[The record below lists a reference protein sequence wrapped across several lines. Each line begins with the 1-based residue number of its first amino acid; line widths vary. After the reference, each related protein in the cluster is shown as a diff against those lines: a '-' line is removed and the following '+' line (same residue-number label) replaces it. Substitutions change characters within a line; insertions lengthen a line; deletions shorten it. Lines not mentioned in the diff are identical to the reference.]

1 MTKKIMAAVFGY
13 GHLLD
18 EDKKSFLDKVV
29 KAIISGEINAVIASG
44 GCTSRKNNPG
54 VSEAAVIYAY
64 LYRELIEKGYRLVP
78 KFWAGEYCSPCDLKR
93 IKSIYRIFPKK
104 EKGEIQEIDFYF
116 EDCART
122 TRENVMFIKNLLE
135 KYKIWEDYKLVVY
148 CNKTHWVKIA
158 ALTFCVWRY
167 VPKAVLNPN
176 GHFKDYLKQL
186 LVTIPTVLALKSKTL
201 SRWEN
206 NRREKQ
212 MDKN

>member
-54 VSEAAVIYAY
+54 VSEVAVIYAY
-64 LYRELIEKGYRLVP
+64 LNRELKEKGYRLVP
-78 KFWAGEYCSPCDLKR
+78 KFWTGECFSPDDLER
-93 IKSIYRIFPKK
+93 IEMIYRIFPKK
-104 EKGEIQEIDFYF
+104 EKENSQEIDFYF

-122 TRENVMFIKNLLE
+122 TRENVVFMKNLLE
-135 KYKIWEDYKLVVY
+135 KYNAWKGYELRVY
-148 CNKTHWVKIA
+148 CNRTHWVKIA

-186 LVTIPTVLALKSKTL
+186 IVTVPTVVALKSKTL